1 MNDDLRAAG
10 AVPKPVLYCV
20 QCYELHLREFCVG
33 VEVKRIRNEV
43 EVSPDFGDG
52 AKRGLTVSLIGFEAY
67 SVMKCR
73 RSSPADYSGAVVS
86 QDCGDVTEWSHKP
99 SAGSNV
105 VVSYAGMFVERQQR

>member
-10 AVPKPVLYCV
+10 KVPKPVPYCV

-52 AKRGLTVSLIGFEAY
+52 AKRGLTVSLIGFGAY

-73 RSSPADYSGAVVS
+73 RSSPAGWSMAETR
-86 QDCGDVTEWSHKP
+86 QDCEDGTERSHKP
-99 SAGSNV
+99 SAGSNFIV
-105 VVSYAGMFVERQQR
+105 C